1 MTAETVQDLS
11 DVIDIL
17 AARVV
22 HTRDSLL
29 ALIIDDTT
37 DADALRHLNDIR
49 LMLDEAATDLM
60 RAGIVI
66 MKVKKRKKYWL
77 TAE

>member
-29 ALIIDDTT
+29 ALIIDETT
-37 DADALRHLNDIR
+37 DVDALRHLNDIR